1 MWRSESCVVNDTRAC
16 RAPPACAAPRR
27 DHRAREKQRGAKTY
41 PCPLFYAARV
51 RLRCWAS
58 NVETPIG
65 WRPFVRVSW
74 GAIYM
79 GVEVD
84 CGRVTA
90 FFLASEVTSSIS
102 HLWDETSRLIAL
114 MSDPEERRI
123 FSSFVHSSRSITKK
137 DKYDQVRRASS
148 RSTSRWVAHGRPSC
162 SFEIEA
168 DLFRKN
174 AKPKPGRKQEQERQ
188 FPSWEWLS
196 LPNQTQA

>member
-1 MWRSESCVVNDTRAC
+1 MIHTHVRA
-16 RAPPACAAPRR
+16 
-27 DHRAREKQRGAKTY
+27 
-41 PCPLFYAARV
+41 V
-51 RLRCWAS
+51 RLLPALQRF
-58 NVETPIG
+58 ETTGRGRSSAGPIRTHARLSARHEFGFAVGRRTLKPSIG
-65 WRPFVRVSW
+65 WRPVVRVSW

-137 DKYDQVRRASS
+137 EKCDQERRASS

-168 DLFRKN
+168 DLFRKS
-174 AKPKPGRKQEQERQ
+174 AKHKPGRMQEQERQ
-188 FPSWEWLS
+188 FPSWE
-196 LPNQTQA
+196 